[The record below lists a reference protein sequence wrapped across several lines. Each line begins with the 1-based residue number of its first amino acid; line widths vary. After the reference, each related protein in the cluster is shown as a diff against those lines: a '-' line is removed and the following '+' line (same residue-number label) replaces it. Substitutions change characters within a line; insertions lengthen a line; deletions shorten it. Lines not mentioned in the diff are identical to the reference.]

1 MSSAPKTP
9 TWTFLWHKEK
19 KQTMDPVIFEFLGG
33 LLVGGMAGLMVLS
46 RNRRPLTETM
56 PLLQVRKARSASSVR
71 RRKKSP
77 IAERGG
83 NNITVARTRKK
94 AKNKTP
100 DATPA
105 LSQTPVIASATTV
118 SFDTCPSCGLQAP
131 GSLLTEHF
139 LGSPS
144 HRNGLPKIV
153 EAEPVEVEAAAEA
166 EEEDS
171 RQSVRNLLQ
180 MLVPP
185 RAFGRRHAHKSV
197 SPISP
202 IIEYLGP
209 ASGRIRRL

>member
-1 MSSAPKTP
+1 
-9 TWTFLWHKEK
+9 
-19 KQTMDPVIFEFLGG
+19 MDLVIFEFLGG
-33 LLVGGMAGLMVLS
+33 LLVGGMAGLMVVL
-46 RNRRPLTETM
+46 RNRHPLPETM
-56 PLLQVRKARSASSVR
+56 PILAIRSPRSASSVR
-71 RRKKSP
+71 RRRNSQPTEKGH
-77 IAERGG
+77 R
-83 NNITVARTRKK
+83 TVTVVRTRRK
-94 AKNKTP
+94 AKNKTR

-105 LSQTPVIASATTV
+105 PSQAPVIASATTV

-131 GSLLTEHF
+131 GPLLTEHF

-153 EAEPVEVEAAAEA
+153 EADPIEVEAAAEA

-185 RAFGRRHAHKSV
+185 RAFGRRHAHRSV

-202 IIEYLGP
+202 ILENLGP
-209 ASGRIRRL
+209 SPGRTRRL

>member
-1 MSSAPKTP
+1 
-9 TWTFLWHKEK
+9 
-19 KQTMDPVIFEFLGG
+19 MDPVIFEFLGG
-33 LLVGGMAGLMVLS
+33 LLVGAMAGLMVVLRS
-46 RNRRPLTETM
+46 RHQTPTTM
-56 PLLQVRKARSASSVR
+56 PMLAIRKSRSVSSIRQR
-71 RRKKSP
+71 RNSRPTEKGRSTV
-77 IAERGG
+77 
-83 NNITVARTRKK
+83 TVARTRRK
-94 AKNKTP
+94 AMNKTP

-105 LSQTPVIASATTV
+105 LSQTPVSASATTV

-153 EAEPVEVEAAAEA
+153 EADPVEVEAAAEA

-185 RAFGRRHAHKSV
+185 RAFGRRHAHRSV

-202 IIEYLGP
+202 ILENLGP
-209 ASGRIRRL
+209 SPGRARRL